1 MIEINGI
8 KIGEKHSPYI
18 IAELSANHG
27 GSINVAKES
36 IRLAKESG
44 ASAVYNNEKLGH
56 LLNHCDAKPI
66 QDLTKSMKALECLM

>member
-1 MIEINGI
+1 MIEINGV
-8 KIGEKHSPYI
+8 KIGQEYSPYI

-44 ASAVYNNEKLGH
+44 AGAVK
-56 LLNHCDAKPI
+56 I
-66 QDLTKSMKALECLM
+66 QSFTPDTMTIDLEQTRFFDY

>member
-1 MIEINGI
+1 MIEINGV
-8 KIGEKHSPYI
+8 KIGQEYSPYI

-44 ASAVYNNEKLGH
+44 AGAVK
-56 LLNHCDAKPI
+56 I
-66 QDLTKSMKALECLM
+66 QSFTPDTMTIDRANQIF

>member
-1 MIEINGI
+1 MIEINGV
-8 KIGEKHSPYI
+8 KIGQEYSPYI

-44 ASAVYNNEKLGH
+44 AG
-56 LLNHCDAKPI
+56 P
-66 QDLTKSMKALECLM
+66 